1 MKVGIIMNNE
11 EIYNKIMNLKI
22 ENANGEKID
31 YLSKEAKSDIEKV
44 RKEIRTVKKLLK
56 LFLILTIVS
65 LVIIFIFFLSSDG
78 NDRIP
83 ILLQLIF
90 YLNIILTIIFYCM
103 LKLYNCKYNQM
114 LKGYNDIDMTS
125 NNIYYETYLNQNNY
139 LDVLYLDK
147 LLYVASS
154 LISKQDANI
163 MNNIYN
169 CINDP
174 KTYYIVHK
182 DEINKSLMDVTDKTY
197 YLVSGVI
204 SILENNHYLSILD
217 RQCTK
222 EEFIK
227 SISSLDN
234 SINFNKIGLNEDNL
248 EGKKNKVKNWV
259 YSVNKV
265 LKENNKAI
273 ILFELGN
280 ISNDKVI
287 LFITNFY
294 YLFDFITMPEM
305 NYICEKDLFK
315 DKPEN
320 KKKYE
325 LALLIR
331 KYGSCDNYIKLKS
344 EEFKDIKNSEEYIK
358 AINGCKTWN
367 DIYILDNALNEVLN
381 RKSDTNE

>member
-103 LKLYNCKYNQM
+103 FKLYNCKYNQM

-234 SINFNKIGLNEDNL
+234 SINFNK
-248 EGKKNKVKNWV
+248 KNCKSCEFLVKM
-259 YSVNKV
+259 SR
-265 LKENNKAI
+265 
-273 ILFELGN
+273 FC
-280 ISNDKVI
+280 
-287 LFITNFY
+287 F
-294 YLFDFITMPEM
+294 
-305 NYICEKDLFK
+305 
-315 DKPEN
+315 
-320 KKKYE
+320 
-325 LALLIR
+325 
-331 KYGSCDNYIKLKS
+331 
-344 EEFKDIKNSEEYIK
+344 
-358 AINGCKTWN
+358 
-367 DIYILDNALNEVLN
+367 
-381 RKSDTNE
+381 